1 MVGPY
6 GPVWAHMGPCWGP
19 NGPKKVAKMVSADTI
34 FSRFSINSAVFLGSM
49 FGEMAPKPSKCGEHI
64 YSKRLR
70 PKNKNGQNYPILGL
84 IDGGGTLKT
93 YKIYF

>member
-1 MVGPY
+1 MVGPN
-6 GPVWAHMGPCWGP
+6 GPFSGEMGTCRGP

-34 FSRFSINSAVFLGSM
+34 FSRFSITSAQFLGHM
-49 FGEMAPKPSKCGEHI
+49 VGEMAQKPYKCEEHI

-84 IDGGGTLKT
+84 IDVGG
-93 YKIYF
+93 YP